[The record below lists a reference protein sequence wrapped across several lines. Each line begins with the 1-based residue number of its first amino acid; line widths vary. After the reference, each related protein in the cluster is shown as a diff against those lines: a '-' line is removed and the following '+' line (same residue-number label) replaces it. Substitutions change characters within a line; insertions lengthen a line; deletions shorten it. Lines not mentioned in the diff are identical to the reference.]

1 MSAWLSFLLS
11 WRCMRQGLAGRRV
24 LCAGHQDSASLV
36 GVTLV
41 QLAIWQVV
49 WFILAHG
56 FFFAVLA
63 ACLKSLALG
72 AALEPTLFIF
82 SPEPALMRSCLALMF
97 A

>member
-1 MSAWLSFLLS
+1 
-11 WRCMRQGLAGRRV
+11 MRQRLACWGV
-24 LCAGHQDSASLV
+24 LCTCHQLASNLV
-36 GVTLV
+36 GFAFV

-49 WFILAHG
+49 WFGLAHG

-82 SPEPALMRSCLALMF
+82 SPEPAAIRFCLALML